1 MTPSRPIKL
10 MEVAS
15 SLHLNSFVRSLS
27 LKVQASA
34 QLTDKTMEFIYN
46 KILKKSQSF
55 NQIYQDKATPQPA
68 QTGYLSFCPLSA
80 PLLLLLSFSVP
91 PAAHRL
97 AVARAPAYIKRS
109 NRLVPPPPP
118 PRARVRGHTHTQRER
133 ERERERE
140 GLLLRSFTLRP
151 SSSAATAGYIDTS
164 SSSRLQGLSAM
175 RVYSSSRT
183 PAERTAAAW
192 AVVLLAALSSNVTLA
207 YSNDAGHSPP
217 PPTVAVPAPA
227 AAPPRPVRKLL
238 RPPGSD
244 VGAGAGGGVRPH
256 RVDDGCAGAEDIAI
270 YQGHASPLPSGVPA
284 YTVDVMN
291 RCTGGGGGGCAIAGI
306 HVRCG
311 WFSSVSLVDPRV
323 FRRLGHN
330 DCLLN
335 DGQPL
340 LAGET
345 VSFEYSNSFPYK
357 LTVADATCLSRT
369 AP

>member
-1 MTPSRPIKL
+1 
-10 MEVAS
+10 
-15 SLHLNSFVRSLS
+15 
-27 LKVQASA
+27 
-34 QLTDKTMEFIYN
+34 
-46 KILKKSQSF
+46 
-55 NQIYQDKATPQPA
+55 
-68 QTGYLSFCPLSA
+68 
-80 PLLLLLSFSVP
+80 
-91 PAAHRL
+91 
-97 AVARAPAYIKRS
+97 
-109 NRLVPPPPP
+109 
-118 PRARVRGHTHTQRER
+118 
-133 ERERERE
+133 
-140 GLLLRSFTLRP
+140 
-151 SSSAATAGYIDTS
+151 
-164 SSSRLQGLSAM
+164 M
-175 RVYSSSRT
+175 RVYSSSST
-183 PAERTAAAW
+183 PAEHTAAAW
-192 AVVLLAALSSNVTLA
+192 AVVLLAALSSDVALA
-207 YSNDAGHSPP
+207 YSDDAGHSPTTPP

-227 AAPPRPVRKLL
+227 AAPPGPAPRAVLSRKLI

-244 VGAGAGGGVRPH
+244 VGAGGGVRPH

-291 RCTGGGGGGCAIAGI
+291 RCTGGGGGECAIAGI

-335 DGQPL
+335 DGQRL

-357 LTVADATCLSRT
+357 LTVAAATCVSRT